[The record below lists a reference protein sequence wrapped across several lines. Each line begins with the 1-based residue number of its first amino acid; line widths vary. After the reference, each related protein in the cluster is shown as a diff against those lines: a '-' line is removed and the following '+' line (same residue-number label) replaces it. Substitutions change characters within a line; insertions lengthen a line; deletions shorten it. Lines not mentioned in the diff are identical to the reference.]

1 MNKLEWIFIL
11 VKFKDNLGKTS
22 IICSSLSHSSDF
34 PYRVYYDL
42 KKDIVTKLDPY
53 KNNSLQM
60 TFKISDGT
68 TIVNWLKMKQ
78 SDIPNGGFGVF
89 ALRPFQNSEFA
100 TAYLGEELPTKYCF
114 GNIISILPRTNICI
128 LQGILQDD
136 YWFGHHINH
145 GSGHHRNCELKSDG
159 TITAIRKIKKD
170 EKLLLDYNRDCFC
183 NRCRRFLIFCNLD
196 YSILEK
202 SVKCGKQAECLK
214 TCKKCKQHLCFSC
227 YDPFQI

>member
-1 MNKLEWIFIL
+1 MNKLELIFNL
-11 VKFKDNLGKTS
+11 VKFKDNIGKTS
-22 IICSSLSHSSDF
+22 IICSNLSHSSDF

-42 KKDIVTKLDPY
+42 KIDIVTNLDPY

-60 TFKISDGT
+60 TLKISDGT

-89 ALRPFQNSEFA
+89 ALRPFQISEFV
-100 TAYLGEELPTKYCF
+100 TAYLGEELPTKYRF
-114 GNIISILPRTNICI
+114 GNIISILPRPNI
-128 LQGILQDD
+128 GIFHDE
-136 YWFGHHINH
+136 YWFGHRINH
-145 GSGHHRNCELKSDG
+145 GSGYHRNCELKEDG

-170 EKLLLDYNRDCFC
+170 EELLLDYNRDCFC
-183 NRCRRFLIFCNLD
+183 NRCRHFLFFHNLD

-202 SVKCGKQAECLK
+202 CVNCGKQAECSK
-214 TCKKCKQHLCFSC
+214 TCEKCKQHLCFSC